1 MVNMKSFVIDEPA
14 EYVASCLELA
24 ILLEVS
30 AYPKPGNIHR
40 TADFE
45 KTKYEHFLVSAIAA
59 APFFR
64 LAAEQGIKISERR
77 ISYQE
82 VGIGNIIRR
91 AVVNIGAWQKG
102 GNTLLGS
109 VILLSPIAVAAGMA
123 LNKHPFSVARLRKE
137 LKTVTEATTP
147 KDTLAVFDAI
157 KAAEP
162 SGLGRVPKLDVN
174 DAASRERIKDDHV
187 TLHEVFKIASTY
199 DSIASEWVNNYPIA
213 FDLGYPYFIQQ
224 LESTGDINI
233 ATVHTFLKILSRVPD
248 TLIAR
253 KRGVAEARRVSREA
267 QQVLANGG
275 LTTRSGRTR
284 LQDFDEK
291 LRDPHHTLNP
301 GTTADLV
308 QAVVGIALLEGY
320 RP

>member
-1 MVNMKSFVIDEPA
+1 MKSFVIGESA

-45 KTKYEHFLVSAIAA
+45 ETKYEHFLASAIAA

-64 LAAEQGIKISERR
+64 FAAEQGIKVSEGR
-77 ISYQE
+77 ISCEE
-82 VGIGNIIRR
+82 VGIGNIIRE
-91 AVVNIGAWQKG
+91 AVANISAWQKG

-109 VILLSPIAVAAGMA
+109 IILLSPIAVAAGIV
-123 LNKHPFSVARLRKE
+123 LNEHTFSIARLRKE
-137 LKTVTEATTP
+137 LKSVAEASTP
-147 KDTLAVFDAI
+147 KDALAVFDAI

-162 SGLGRVPKLDVN
+162 AGLGKVSKLDVN
-174 DAASRERIKDDHV
+174 DPASRKRIQDDHV
-187 TLHEVFKIASTY
+187 TLYEVFKIASTY
-199 DSIASEWVNNYPIA
+199 DSIASEWVNNYPVT
-213 FDLGYPYFIQQ
+213 FDLGYPYFKRQ
-224 LESTGDINI
+224 LKSVGDMNI

-253 KRGVAEARRVSREA
+253 KTGLAEARSVSCEA
-267 QQVLANGG
+267 KQVLVNGG
-275 LTTRSGRTR
+275 LTTLSGKNR
-284 LQDFDEK
+284 LRNFDKK
-291 LRDPHHTLNP
+291 LRDPCHTLNP
-301 GTTADLV
+301 GTTADLL
-308 QAVVGIALLEGY
+308 QAVLGIVLLEGY